1 MSGSEKTEALEE
13 KIFKTQLSAAI
24 LIMENLIT
32 KLDKVGLEDR
42 VEEAKEDG
50 QFKWGMDL
58 FEIYKL
64 SLKFYKGKKKLMIK
78 NFFADEFHL
87 FFLQLD
93 KSGKAVHLSYE
104 DNLKLVALTMQASH
118 GPLVLM
124 KLQPLG
130 VFDVIGKDRR
140 NQWAILGKKS

>member
-1 MSGSEKTEALEE
+1 MLCCYFCTCHKITPSRDCREVKKREALKE

-64 SLKFYKGKKKLMIK
+64 SLKFYKGKK
-78 NFFADEFHL
+78 N
-87 FFLQLD
+87 
-93 KSGKAVHLSYE
+93 
-104 DNLKLVALTMQASH
+104 
-118 GPLVLM
+118 
-124 KLQPLG
+124 
-130 VFDVIGKDRR
+130 
-140 NQWAILGKKS
+140 